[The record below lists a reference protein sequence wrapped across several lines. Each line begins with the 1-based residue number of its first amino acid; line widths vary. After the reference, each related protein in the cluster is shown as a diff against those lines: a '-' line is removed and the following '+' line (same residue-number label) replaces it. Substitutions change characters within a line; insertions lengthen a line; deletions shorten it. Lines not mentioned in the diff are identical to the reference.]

1 VAAGVYIHLEHRG
14 QEGQEVE
21 EQEALIQPQ
30 AQLGLRVQSIADQ
43 AAEAVRMG
51 RAQEAEALVAL
62 VLS

>member
-1 VAAGVYIHLEHRG
+1 
-14 QEGQEVE
+14 VE
-21 EQEALIQPQ
+21 EQEALIHPQ
-30 AQLGLRVQSIADQ
+30 AQLGLQVQSIADQ